1 MEIWRWYASGYRYP
15 IFETIKSTTYK
26 VETPYEHFTTSFAY
40 MPSEQ
45 YYDLPHDA
53 ENQRQREIKQQ
64 EKDWKKERDNK
75 EPPISQLI
83 IRFKYIIMIYRF
95 IMS

>member
-1 MEIWRWYASGYRYP
+1 
-15 IFETIKSTTYK
+15 
-26 VETPYEHFTTSFAY
+26 

-75 EPPISQLI
+75 DTPNIPIDYQIQVYNNDL
-83 IRFKYIIMIYRF
+83 
-95 IMS
+95 

>member
-26 VETPYEHFTTSFAY
+26 VGTPYEHFTTSFAY

-75 EPPISQLI
+75 DTPNIPIDYQIQVYNNDL
-83 IRFKYIIMIYRF
+83 
-95 IMS
+95 

>member
-40 MPSEQ
+40 MTSEQ

-75 EPPISQLI
+75 DTPNIPIDYQIQVYNNDL
-83 IRFKYIIMIYRF
+83 
-95 IMS
+95 

>member
-1 MEIWRWYASGYRYP
+1 MIVKGIVSMHDELSDFFLRL
-15 IFETIKSTTYK
+15 
-26 VETPYEHFTTSFAY
+26 HFTTSFAY

-75 EPPISQLI
+75 DTPNIPIDYQIQVYNNDL
-83 IRFKYIIMIYRF
+83 
-95 IMS
+95 